1 MIEAVTLISLL
12 NDAVVSVF
20 GGLLSA
26 SFCGALNTRRNC
38 RIFWLGMMLMLI
50 PQGAV
55 YLLWSEKIRTQIY
68 PLILHLPLLILLCSL
83 TRKRLWPVISILSAY
98 LFCQIRRW
106 LALLAVAVLPGEE
119 LTQKLAELA
128 FTLPLLLILLR
139 FAGPAIRQLMEHPI
153 KNQCQFGL
161 IPAIYYVFDYLTRIY
176 TDLLSNGSPVVV
188 EFMPT
193 VCCGAYLAFL
203 LYNSAEERRR
213 SLLQQMQDNLQIQM
227 TQATRIISDL
237 RESQTVTVQH
247 RHDLR
252 HHLQY
257 LLSCIEN
264 GQTERAKDYISGIC
278 AELDAQQVR
287 SYCENEAVNL
297 ILSAFVKRA
306 ERAGIKIDIRGA
318 LPAIISV
325 SDNDLCVILSNALEN
340 ALHACMLMEDKGEGE
355 LRCVISVEFR
365 FHAQTG
371 RVFLQIINPCREEVR
386 FEKGIPVPSQPGHGI
401 GVQSIR
407 ALVAR
412 YGGDCQFLLENGRF
426 ILRLFV

>member
-1 MIEAVTLISLL
+1 MIDAATLITLL
-12 NDAVVSVF
+12 NDAAVSIF

-26 SFCGALNTRRNC
+26 SFCGALNTRRNR
-38 RIFWLGMMLMLI
+38 RIFWLGMTLMLI

-55 YLLWSEKIRTQIY
+55 CFFWTEEFQRQIY
-68 PLILHLPLLILLCSL
+68 PLILHFPLLILLYIL
-83 TRKRLWPVISILSAY
+83 TGKRLWPTISILSAY
-98 LFCQIRRW
+98 LFCQMRRW
-106 LALLAVAVLPGEE
+106 LALLAAAVLPGEE

-139 FAGPAIRQLMEHPI
+139 FTAPAIQQLMNRPVRT
-153 KNQCQFGL
+153 QCRFGL
-161 IPAIYYVFDYLTRIY
+161 IPALYYVFDYLTRIY
-176 TDLLSNGSPVVV
+176 TNLLSSGSPVVV

-193 VCCGAYLAFL
+193 VCCAVYLLFL
-203 LYNSAEERRR
+203 LHNSAEERRR
-213 SLLQQMQDNLQIQM
+213 GLLQQVQDSLQLQM
-227 TQATRIISDL
+227 TQAAREISDL
-237 RESQTVTVQH
+237 RESQAMTVKH

-278 AELDAQQVR
+278 AELEAQQVR
-287 SYCENEAVNL
+287 RYCENEAVNL

-306 ERAGIKIDIRGA
+306 ERAGIQIDIRGA
-318 LPAIISV
+318 FPAVLSV

-340 ALHACMLMEDKGEGE
+340 ALHACLPIAAEGTT
-355 LRCVISVEFR
+355 CTIIVEFR
-365 FHAQTG
+365 FHAQNG
-371 RVFLQIINPCREEVR
+371 RLFLQIINPCREEVQ
-386 FEKGIPVPSQPGHGI
+386 FEKGIPMSSRPGHGI

-412 YGGDCQFLLENGRF
+412 YGGDCQFLFKDGRF
-426 ILRLFV
+426 ILRLFL